1 MSNSNACAMVNFN
14 PDIHKHYIL
23 ITDDN
28 YMLINELSNVPV
40 LPRGK
45 GVKLINIPKK
55 STEII
60 SFANVLESDQIDA
73 IPNEYIM
80 DRTRRGRK
88 IDKKLLKKIHKLI
101 YNDG

>member
-1 MSNSNACAMVNFN
+1 
-14 PDIHKHYIL
+14 
-23 ITDDN
+23 
-28 YMLINELSNVPV
+28 MLINELSNVPF

-73 IPNEYIM
+73 ITNEYIM

>member
-1 MSNSNACAMVNFN
+1 MIKEALQEKNLVEKNFIIE
-14 PDIHKHYIL
+14 PED
-23 ITDDN
+23 T
-28 YMLINELSNVPV
+28 S
-40 LPRGK
+40 
-45 GVKLINIPKK
+45 VKL
-55 STEII
+55 
-60 SFANVLESDQIDA
+60 FIDMA